1 MNIEIKDKIVI
12 EDDKKRTRNYLV
24 IDGIVDDDSYVSD
37 DVAPHLYAK
46 LYNEEAIEALK
57 NYSIKEINLIFD
69 SIGYDLDLESWDEWI
84 RVDVKNK
91 DFIQKKPHI
100 RFDLQL
106 QDWEHWAKP
115 WSIASVAEQIK
126 FNVQAYTNQELEYWQ
141 DDDDSVLN
149 GFGIDY
155 YPSDL
160 SLTLTQTFEI
170 VLPIIIDI
178 FNKTNKS
185 LLTSLDQDA
194 VLTYFQFPEELKTAC
209 KQYLVY
215 FAQFIADLGIEVDSE
230 IKDELNH
237 ILFKITP
244 KDRTESL
251 ERIQKVLAIYLDAP
265 NNTTFQNELSRE
277 NEIAAKQWEA
287 NIYHLKSQLALATS
301 VIQAK
306 EATIE
311 MLQLSNYQYR
321 QLIEDHS
328 TKQAEKEEVIEG
340 VLAVD
345 KLEGYGFSI
354 NLAEIL
360 RRLKR
365 IVRR

>member
-1 MNIEIKDKIVI
+1 MNIEIKEKIVI
-12 EDDKKRTRNYLV
+12 EEGQKRTRHYLI
-24 IDGIVDDDSYVSD
+24 IDGITDEDSFVSD
-37 DVAPHLYAK
+37 DIAPEIYAT
-46 LYNEEAIEALK
+46 LHNENAIEALK
-57 NYSIKEINLIFD
+57 NYSLKEIYSIFEC
-69 SIGYDLDLESWDEWI
+69 IGFKHNIDSWDEEIEVEIQSEIDELKAVI
-84 RVDVKNK
+84 RLNLR
-91 DFIQKKPHI
+91 I
-100 RFDLQL
+100 RE
-106 QDWEHWAKP
+106 WEHWAKP
-115 WSIASVAEQIK
+115 WSISSVAERIK
-126 FNVQAYTNQELEYWQ
+126 LNTNGYANHNFEYWQ
-141 DDDDSVLN
+141 WDDNSVLE

-155 YPSDL
+155 YPSDF
-160 SLTLTQTFEI
+160 SLTLTQTFDKI
-170 VLPIIIDI
+170 SPIINDI
-178 FNKTNKS
+178 FNKTKKS

-265 NNTTFQNELSRE
+265 SNATFQNELARE

-301 VIQAK
+301 IVQAK
-306 EATIE
+306 NATIE
-311 MLQLSNYQYR
+311 SLQLSNYQYR
-321 QLIEDHS
+321 QLLEDHS
-328 TKQAEKEEVIEG
+328 KKETDKEEVIEG

-365 IVRR
+365 IIKR